1 MSIYSKLRRTIVSEG
16 QIYKINDLFG
26 NILKEEN
33 TPPPIDNPE
42 FYDVSTHTLKLGNLC
57 KNELDRNNNADIEW
71 NNNKYTTYCA
81 LLQLSN
87 TVPLGIKDK
96 LHRNIDVIYDFLR
109 RDLSLDNRRKFHS
122 LIKVIFNYDNPAN
135 TIELIAEYIKKTD
148 SAEEIRK
155 SLDLFRKED
164 VQESDIENFLKRA
177 KFTTY
182 KEYEN
187 SFVGDHFDSKE
198 YKLFLKYRN
207 ERENRTMYTFIK
219 DVINGKTKITE
230 AVAYLHQS
238 ILENYSPDDMA
249 KGDLI
254 CKKPLYNSK
263 GYIIVDSNDI
273 VEVKKLDHAGDSYL
287 SEFFAIYKDSRLP
300 KDAFEPQFLKVYNTI
315 IDGLYEVFRATG
327 KNILEDV
334 KYNFAGI
341 IYDENVFIPAEDIEL
356 YWSNKGRGSCTKD
369 HRLSIRYRINKP
381 DVSAYVY
388 QKNNDTLTERSL
400 SIQMDKELIFCPI
413 IRPKDINESKNTFNI
428 TELLTEG
435 RKEDA
440 KSKYPQFSDE
450 IFDFYVE
457 NDPSGNQKYLD
468 WMLKSTIL
476 DSKQYDR
483 TKNFSN
489 DYHNQMVDAINY
501 FHNNLQRFEKRDIN
515 TYSDLS
521 TLESEIN
528 KIKSVKTKK
537 EQKLEGAEKIFEDKN
552 LIVVVPNSVA
562 GSCLYGSETKW
573 CVSARESNFFTQYRQ
588 DGILFF
594 LIWKLKMPEYL
605 RNYQKIARY
614 IPHGYGYETE
624 GEYFLSDDTRMDGSD
639 IETMLFGKR
648 TTYEKGLGMKITSV
662 PKESRGV
669 YDSWGRASIVI
680 DTYYAKN
687 GMNLPNTRRLDD
699 EDDFIDFNDFM
710 GENLVFEGRKE
721 DARAKYP
728 DVPESDFNYFVEN
741 DPSGN
746 QKYLDWLLKYYW
758 QVSPD
763 TLVEYIEFFHQHQN
777 MFIEKD
783 INRHTP
789 TSLDREIDDV
799 KEKVLQ
805 KQKKKQAKKESTRI
819 YEDDRWLVIS
829 PKSWGASCYYGAGTK
844 WCITMKD
851 NPSYWRK
858 YSKNASFFF
867 IIDKTKPQDDPLYKV
882 AYRKIGRRD
891 KYELWNAPD
900 HEISKQREGEEYFE
914 QLPQEMKERINAQ
927 HLINFPAGEERPE
940 WVENNPRAQAILNG
954 LNSDNIEDVEGYY
967 YGMPIF
973 LVDDD
978 EHYVVG
984 DSSEM
989 DDALREYYDEY
1000 SDDDLMEYYD
1010 HEGYYLRMEDEDDF
1024 IDNEVSDYL
1033 DNMSDSEKID
1043 SAGLLGKE
1051 SEIESEIEEL
1061 EGKLGDEED
1070 EEEIESIESE
1080 LKSLRRDLNELVDEA
1095 NETIG
1100 DWYREEWE
1108 RCLRDGPKECL
1119 IDEKGWFRNA
1129 RELLNSGLVYL
1140 DRTDLIDSLAGNS
1153 DWDIIT
1159 PYGYD
1164 EFQDDDESGY
1174 WYVFKIDY

>member
-16 QIYKINDLFG
+16 QVYKINDLFG
-26 NILKEEN
+26 GVLKEEN
-33 TPPPIDNPE
+33 IPPSIDNPE

-57 KNELDRNNNADIEW
+57 KNETDKNVNGDIEW

-87 TVPLGIKDK
+87 TVPTGIKDK

-122 LIKVIFNYDNPAN
+122 LIKVIFNYDNQAN
-135 TIELIAEYIKKTD
+135 TIELIADYIKKTD

-164 VQESDIENFLKRA
+164 IQESDIENFLKRA

-187 SFVGDHFDSKE
+187 SFVGDHFNTKE
-198 YKLFLKYRN
+198 YKLFLKYRS
-207 ERENRTMYTFIK
+207 EHENRTMYTFIK
-219 DVINGKTKITE
+219 DVIGGKMEISD

-238 ILENYSPDDMA
+238 ILENYSADDMA
-249 KGDLI
+249 KGDLV

-263 GYIIVDSNDI
+263 GYIIIDSGDI

-287 SEFFAIYKDSRLP
+287 SEFFAIYKDSKLP

-315 IDGLYEVFRATG
+315 IDGLFNIFKSTG
-327 KNILEDV
+327 KNILEDI
-334 KYNFAGI
+334 KSNFAGI
-341 IYDENVFIPAEDIEL
+341 IYDENVFIPSKDIEL

-381 DVSAYVY
+381 SVPAYVY
-388 QKNNDTLTERSL
+388 QKNNDTLTEKTL
-400 SIQMDKELIFCPI
+400 TIQLDKELIFCPI
-413 IRPKDINESKNTFNI
+413 TKSRGVNEGKSNINI
-428 TELLTEG
+428 TNLLTEG

-440 KSKYPQFSDE
+440 KVKYPQFSDE
-450 IFDFYVE
+450 IFNFYVE
-457 NDPSGNQKYLD
+457 NDPSGNQKYLN
-468 WMLKSTIL
+468 WMLKSTIS

-483 TKNFSN
+483 VKNFSE

-501 FHNNLQRFEKRDIN
+501 FHNNLQRFENRDIN
-515 TYSDLS
+515 SYSDLS
-521 TLESEIN
+521 KLEKEIN
-528 KIKSVKTKK
+528 KVKSVKTKK
-537 EQKLEGAEKIFEDKN
+537 EQKIEGAEKIFEDKN
-552 LIVVVPNSVA
+552 LIVVVPNSIE

-594 LIWKLKMPEYL
+594 LLWKLKMPEHL
-605 RNYQKIARY
+605 KNYQKIARY
-614 IPHGYGYETE
+614 IPHGYSYETQ

-648 TTYEKGLGMKITSV
+648 TTYNKGIEMKITSI

-669 YDSWGRASIVI
+669 YDSWSRASIVI

-710 GENLVFEGRKE
+710 SENLVLEGRKE

-728 DVPESDFNYFVEN
+728 DVPNDVFDFYVDN

-746 QKYLDWLLKYYW
+746 QKYLDWLLKYFL
-758 QVSPD
+758 QVGPSY
-763 TLVEYIEFFHQHQN
+763 LIQYIEFFHQHQN

-799 KEKVLQ
+799 KEKLLQ
-805 KQKKKQAKKESTRI
+805 KEKKKQAKKQSTKI

-829 PKSWGASCYYGAGTK
+829 PKSWEASCYYGAGTK

-882 AYRKIGRRD
+882 AYRKIGRRG

-900 HEISKQREGEEYFE
+900 HEISRSGDGEKYFE
-914 QLPQEMKERINAQ
+914 QLPEEMKERINDQ
-927 HLINFPAGEERPE
+927 HLINFPVGDEKRSE
-940 WVENNPRAQAILNG
+940 WVEDNPRAQAILNG
-954 LNSDNIEDVEGYY
+954 LDVDYIEDAEDYY
-967 YGMPIF
+967 HGMPVF
-973 LVDDD
+973 LVDD
-978 EHYVVG
+978 EYYAVG
-984 DSSEM
+984 GSSEM
-989 DDALREYYDEY
+989 DEALRDHYDGY
-1000 SDDDLMEYYD
+1000 GDDDLMEYYD
-1010 HEGYYLRMEDEDDF
+1010 WEGYYLRMEDEDDF
-1024 IDNEVSDYL
+1024 IDNEVSDYI
-1033 DNMSDSEKID
+1033 DNMSDREKLE
-1043 SAGLLGKE
+1043 SAGLLDKE
-1051 SEIESEIEEL
+1051 SELESEIEEFESKL
-1061 EGKLGDEED
+1061 EGEED
-1070 EEEIESIESE
+1070 EEKIEFIESE
-1080 LKSLRRDLNELVDEA
+1080 LKSLRKDLNELPIEA
-1095 NETIG
+1095 TETIS
-1100 DWYREEWE
+1100 DWYRKDWE
-1108 RCLRDGPKECL
+1108 RCLRDGPKECF
-1119 IDEKGWFRNA
+1119 IDEKGWYRNA
-1129 RELLNSGLVYL
+1129 RELFNTGLVYL
-1140 DRTDLIDSLAGNS
+1140 DRVGLIDSLMENG
-1153 DWDIIT
+1153 DWEVFL
-1159 PYGYD
+1159 PYNYD
-1164 EFQDDDESGY
+1164 EFQDDEDGY
-1174 WYVFKIDY
+1174 WYVFKVDY